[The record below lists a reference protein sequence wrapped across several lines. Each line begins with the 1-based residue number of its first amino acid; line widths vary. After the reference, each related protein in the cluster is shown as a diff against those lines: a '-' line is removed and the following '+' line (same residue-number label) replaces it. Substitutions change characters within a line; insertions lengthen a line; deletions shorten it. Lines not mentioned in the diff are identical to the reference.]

1 MVFRALPSCKR
12 AGVPVANGGAG
23 AFRVKCVD
31 PRCRDFPVHG
41 PCRVNLLLIISL
53 TVLCHAAFHGA
64 RVTMSLFALSH
75 GGSPL
80 AVGTLMAL
88 TAALPMLFGIA
99 SGRWTD
105 RVGSRRP
112 MLLGSSLVF
121 AGALFPAIFPVLPVL
136 FLTAALIGTG
146 MMAVQVALQNA
157 VGSMSRV
164 QDRAQNFSQMALG
177 MSTSTFA
184 GPLLA
189 GFAIDHVDYRA
200 TFALLSVLPLV
211 TLGSLW
217 LAPVRLPPPS
227 PHAELH
233 TDRNVFD
240 LLRTRELRRVF
251 IASCLL
257 AMGWDL
263 HTFIVPIFGTQLGLS
278 ASQIGAIL
286 SAFAAA
292 TFIVRVA
299 MRWIARRLTEWQ
311 VLTGA
316 LFLAAATFMLFPL
329 AHNAMQLTS
338 LSFTLGL
345 ALGASQPMVMALVH
359 HITPEG
365 RAGEALGLRTTLMN
379 SSQVALPLVFG
390 AVGAALGMTTVF
402 WSVAMCLGAGGYFTR
417 KR

>member
-1 MVFRALPSCKR
+1 M
-12 AGVPVANGGAG
+12 
-23 AFRVKCVD
+23 
-31 PRCRDFPVHG
+31 
-41 PCRVNLLLIISL
+41 NLLLIISL
-53 TVLCHAAFHGA
+53 TVLCHAAFHGV

-75 GGSPL
+75 GSSPIVIGL
-80 AVGTLMAL
+80 LMAL
-88 TAALPMLFGIA
+88 TAALPMLLGVA

-112 MLLGSSLVF
+112 MVLGSSLVL
-121 AGALFPAIFPVLPVL
+121 AAALLPAIFPELPVL
-136 FLTAALIGTG
+136 FLTSALVGTG

-157 VGSMSRV
+157 VGVMSSMTERPH
-164 QDRAQNFSQMALG
+164 NFSLMALG
-177 MSTSTFA
+177 MSTSSFA
-184 GPLLA
+184 GPLIA
-189 GFAIDHVDYRA
+189 GFAIDHTGYRMS
-200 TFALLSVLPLV
+200 FALLAILPLV
-211 TLGSLW
+211 TLLLLRVGPL
-217 LAPVRLPPPS
+217 RFPPPS
-227 PHAELH
+227 PHAERH

-240 LLRTRELRRVF
+240 LLKKRELRRVF

-263 HTFIVPIFGTQLGLS
+263 HTFFVPILGTQLGLS

-286 SAFAAA
+286 SAFALA
-292 TFIVRVA
+292 TFVIRVA
-299 MRWIARRLTEWQ
+299 MRWIARNLTEWQ
-311 VLTGA
+311 VLTSA
-316 LFLAAATFMLFPL
+316 MFLAGSTYLLFPF
-329 AHNAMQLTS
+329 AGNAWQLTC

-345 ALGASQPMVMALVH
+345 GLGAAQPMVMALMH